1 VIEVV
6 LGKIRQAIS
15 FKKRNLI
22 TVTNSDSVISDE
34 FRKIR
39 TNIQFLSEGKE
50 SQAYLM
56 TALGMR
62 EGTSTITANL
72 AVMMAQQKEKTLLID
87 ANIRDPAIHHLF
99 EHANQVGLVDVL
111 LEKATIQQAIRPTEI
126 GDLDV
131 MTSGLTSANP
141 TELLGSEK
149 MTDLLKAVKENYH
162 TVLIDSPTLLKTT
175 EARVLATQCDGVIL
189 ILNRGKTRLDKTVE
203 ARKTLEFAQA
213 KLVGTILND
222 K

>member
-1 VIEVV
+1 
-6 LGKIRQAIS
+6 
-15 FKKRNLI
+15 
-22 TVTNSDSVISDE
+22 
-34 FRKIR
+34 
-39 TNIQFLSEGKE
+39 
-50 SQAYLM
+50 M

-149 MTDLLKAVKENYH
+149 
-162 TVLIDSPTLLKTT
+162 IDRKS
-175 EARVLATQCDGVIL
+175 
-189 ILNRGKTRLDKTVE
+189 TRLNSSHVAISYAVFCLKKKKKEVTQKE
-203 ARKTLEFAQA
+203 R
-213 KLVGTILND
+213 
-222 K
+222 